1 MVLPLA
7 GKFTYLTV
15 LLNIFYGD
23 KTHFLHNNHLRLSL
37 GDFDGIKQL
46 HICNCFAA
54 CSMEVKVLFPTAV
67 IRWWFAHV
75 SRSRISLPSSFDTL
89 QGRE

>member
-23 KTHFLHNNHLRLSL
+23 KTHFLHNNHFRLSV
-37 GDFDGIKQL
+37 GDFDSRKQL
-46 HICNCFAA
+46 HICN

-67 IRWWFAHV
+67 I
-75 SRSRISLPSSFDTL
+75 
-89 QGRE
+89 G